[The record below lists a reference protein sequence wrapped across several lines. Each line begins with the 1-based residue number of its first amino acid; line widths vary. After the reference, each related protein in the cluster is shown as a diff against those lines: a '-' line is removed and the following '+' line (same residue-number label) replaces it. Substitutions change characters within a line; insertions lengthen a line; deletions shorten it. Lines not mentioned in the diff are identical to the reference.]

1 MLGQR
6 FRMRANQESFHRV
19 SNGDRSE
26 FPQEM
31 PDPRPLLSPIY
42 SGIAAIAAR
51 SKPASAVSRTRQL
64 VPVLKTDGL
73 AHSRTLLG

>member
-42 SGIAAIAAR
+42 SGIAAR